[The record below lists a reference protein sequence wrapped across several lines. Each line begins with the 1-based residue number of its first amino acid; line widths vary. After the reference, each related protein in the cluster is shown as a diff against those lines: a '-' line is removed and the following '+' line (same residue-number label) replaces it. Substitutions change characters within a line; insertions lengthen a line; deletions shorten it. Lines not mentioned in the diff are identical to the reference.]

1 MHNFYARKFHDLSLG
16 TVLVNSFGGNNRFA
30 AVQQDT
36 DIIGS
41 FIHEDWLVTVAAIIV
56 AAGRGSRAARGG
68 RPKQYSQIGGTP
80 MLTHTIGA
88 FAGHPRVDDVVVV
101 IHPDDEA
108 LYAEASAP
116 YAGRL
121 RNPIAGG
128 ARRQDSVRAGLE
140 ALARAAPASVLI
152 HDAARPFVP
161 SELIDRVIESLK
173 VHQGALPAL
182 PVTDSLKRA
191 EGARVTG
198 TVARDSVWQ
207 AQTPQGFAFGP
218 ILAAHRA
225 AAEREPGRDFTDDS
239 GIAEWFGLDVAL
251 VEGAASNRKLTTA
264 EDLRLADEL
273 LQPRRARDT
282 GTIRVAT
289 GYDVHAFG
297 PGDAVTLCGVRIP
310 HPKKLVGHSDA
321 DVGLHAL
328 TDALLGTIAEGD
340 IGVHF
345 PPSDAR
351 WRGAPS
357 ELFLKDA
364 ASRIERRGGR
374 IVHVDIA
381 LICEGPRIGPHRDQM
396 RARIAGMLGLDLTQ
410 VSIKA
415 TTNEGLG
422 FIGRSEGI
430 AAMATATVSLP

>member
-1 MHNFYARKFHDLSLG
+1 MS
-16 TVLVNSFGGNNRFA
+16 
-30 AVQQDT
+30 
-36 DIIGS
+36 
-41 FIHEDWLVTVAAIIV
+41 VTALIV
-56 AAGRGSRAARGG
+56 AAGRGSRAGGDG
-68 RPKQYSQIGGTP
+68 RPKQYCPIGGAP
-80 MLTHTIGA
+80 MLTRTIAA
-88 FAGHPRVDDVVVV
+88 FAGHPRVDDVLVV

-108 LYAEASAP
+108 LYREASAP

-121 RNPIAGG
+121 RKPIAGG

-140 ALARAAPASVLI
+140 ALASTAPSSVLI

-182 PVTDSLKRA
+182 PVTDSLKRTD
-191 EGARVTG
+191 GGRVTG
-198 TVARDSVWQ
+198 TIARESVWQ
-207 AQTPQGFAFGP
+207 AQTPQGFAFDP

-239 GIAEWFGLDVAL
+239 GVAEWFGLDVAL

-264 EDLRLADEL
+264 EDIRLADEL
-273 LQPRRARDT
+273 LQPKPRREP

-297 PGDAVTLCGVRIP
+297 PGDAVILCGVSIP

-340 IGVHF
+340 IGMHF
-345 PPSDAR
+345 PPSDAC
-351 WRGAPS
+351 WRDAPS
-357 ELFLKDA
+357 ELFLKHA
-364 ASRIERRGGR
+364 ASLIEQRGGR
-374 IVHVDIA
+374 IVHADIT
-381 LICEGPRIGPHRDQM
+381 LICEGPRIGPYRDRM
-396 RARIAGMLGLDLTQ
+396 RARIAAMLGLDLTQ

>member
-1 MHNFYARKFHDLSLG
+1 VS
-16 TVLVNSFGGNNRFA
+16 
-30 AVQQDT
+30 
-36 DIIGS
+36 
-41 FIHEDWLVTVAAIIV
+41 VAALIV
-56 AAGRGSRAARGG
+56 AAGRGSRAAGG
-68 RPKQYSQIGGTP
+68 AGGPKQYWPIGGAP
-80 MLTHTIGA
+80 MLTRAIAA
-88 FAGHPRVDDVVVV
+88 FASHPRIDDILVV
-101 IHPDDEA
+101 IHPEDEA
-108 LYAEASAP
+108 LYRAAVAP
-116 YAGRL
+116 HAARL
-121 RNPIAGG
+121 RDPVAGG

-140 ALARAAPASVLI
+140 AFATIAPSSVLI

-161 SELIDRVIESLK
+161 ATLIDRVIEALS

-198 TVARDSVWQ
+198 TVARESLWQ

-225 AAEREPGRDFTDDS
+225 AAEREPARDFTDDS
-239 GIAEWFGLDVAL
+239 GVAEWFGLDVAL
-251 VEGAASNRKLTTA
+251 VEGAASNRKLTSA
-264 EDLRLADEL
+264 EDLLIADEL
-273 LQPRRARDT
+273 LQPQRGRDT

-297 PGDAVTLCGVRIP
+297 AGDAVTLCGVSIP

-328 TDALLGTIAEGD
+328 TDALLGAVAEGD

-351 WRGAPS
+351 WRGTAS
-357 ELFLKDA
+357 ELFLKHA
-364 ASRIERRGGR
+364 AALIEQRGGA
-374 IVHVDIA
+374 IVHVDVT
-381 LICEGPRIGPHRDQM
+381 LICEGPRIGPYREEM
-396 RARIAGMLGLDLTQ
+396 RGRIAAMLGLDVGQ
-410 VSIKA
+410 VSVKA